1 MLGFFGVAEDRH
13 GHRDNMRRTI
23 HSITLIGFQVLVAGQ
38 AHFKGPVGN
47 DPVTLG
53 RVDDSLIAKYLETIG
68 GKASFD
74 QFVNGLIRGLG
85 GNMEIGFQTHSV
97 SLVEVFS

>member
-1 MLGFFGVAEDRH
+1 M
-13 GHRDNMRRTI
+13 
-23 HSITLIGFQVLVAGQ
+23 LVAGQ

-47 DPVTLG
+47 NPVTRG
-53 RVDDSLIAKYLETIG
+53 SADDSLITKYLETIR

-85 GNMEIGFQTHSV
+85 GNMEIGFQAHSI